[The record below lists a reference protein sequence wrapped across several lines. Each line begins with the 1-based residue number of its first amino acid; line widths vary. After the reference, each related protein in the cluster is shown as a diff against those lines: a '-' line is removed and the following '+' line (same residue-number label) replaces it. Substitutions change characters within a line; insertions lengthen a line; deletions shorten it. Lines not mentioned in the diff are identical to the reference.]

1 MKRKKK
7 TAKTAKRTSVT
18 RGAQGKLAGF
28 VGRWFWRALLL
39 VVYALFL
46 YQLWLLSHVLYWKHN
61 DPPSSAFM
69 QHQIKILRENNP
81 EATLRHTWVPYRQ
94 ISHEMKRAII
104 VAEDSKFLHHN
115 GFDYASMQNAF
126 KKNLAQGKITAGG
139 STISQQLAKN
149 LFLSEKKSI
158 GRKLQ
163 EAVITVMLETI
174 MSKQRILEIYLNVIE
189 WGRGV
194 FGVEAAAQH
203 YYGLSAASLTKQ
215 QATYLAAMVTNPRY
229 YDNNR
234 NSQHLL
240 KKREVLL
247 NRLHS
252 AKIP

>member
-7 TAKTAKRTSVT
+7 VARKVSVT
-18 RGAQGKLAGF
+18 KGIQGKLAGF
-28 VGRWFWRALLL
+28 VGRWFWRVFLL

-61 DPPSSAFM
+61 NPPDSAFM
-69 QHQIKILRENNP
+69 QSQLNSLREKDP
-81 EATLRHTWVPYRQ
+81 AAALRHTWVPYRR
-94 ISHEMKRAII
+94 ISHEMKRAIV
-104 VAEDSKFLHHN
+104 VAEDSRFLQHN
-115 GFDYASMQNAF
+115 GFDFESIRRAF
-126 KKNLAQGKITAGG
+126 KKNLSQGKITAGG

-163 EAVITVMLETI
+163 EAIITVMLETI
-174 MSKQRILEIYLNVIE
+174 MSKQRILEIYLNIIE
-189 WGRGV
+189 WGNGV
-194 FGVEAAAQH
+194 FGIEAAAQH

-229 YDNNR
+229 YDKNR
-234 NSQHLL
+234 TSQHLL